1 MSNLN
6 RIILIG
12 KATTAPESGMGGG
25 SGNVTAKTVLAVNR
39 MPRPDGTF
47 ETDLI
52 PVVASQRSAEYLLQ
66 NIQAGDVMLAE
77 GRIQVRTEELSGGK
91 RNWVTEVVADQIT
104 KLDASGVVRASNQA
118 AAPMSSE
125 NNMEAHTVVDDIP
138 F

>member
-12 KATTAPESGMGGG
+12 KATTAPESG
-25 SGNVTAKTVLAVNR
+25 KTVLAVNR
-39 MPRPDGTF
+39 MPKPDGTF

-52 PVVASQRSAEYLLQ
+52 SIVASQRAAEYLQQ
-66 NIQAGDVMLAE
+66 NVRLGDVMLAE

-91 RNWVTEVVADQIT
+91 RNWITEVVADQIT
-104 KLDASGVVRASNQA
+104 KLDAT
-118 AAPMSSE
+118 APMNSE
-125 NNMEAHTVVDDIP
+125 NNMEAHSVVDDIP